1 MGMHLCKLFYVFGVI
16 GLHLFSTLC
25 AEERREKIFSNLYE
39 TGAWGTNEEGLGS
52 SGPGSSME
60 NSEPYIKFLQNFI
73 QTNGISTI
81 VDAGCGDWS
90 FSKAID
96 WGTARY
102 VGIDIVKPVIERCQ
116 TKFASPQVEFIHG
129 DINEIE
135 MPAGDLLI
143 CKDVLQYL
151 SNSEALQFLD
161 RISKY
166 KYCLITNDACSNP
179 HQTSIRSI
187 VCGDHRPID
196 LSSLPFQRHGAKIF
210 RYVAGGNEKQVFLIV
225 NPEHE
230 KKDEPKKKYF
240 VINQVHPYQG
250 FFSVFLTV
258 INYLDLYDSGD
269 IQGLLVDFKNHG
281 LYYDPAYGLNSWN
294 YYFEPI
300 NFGSLE
306 NADVDYSAA
315 IETGRISYLAEIG
328 LSKPRM
334 AELVNKYIHV
344 KPEILKEVNEF
355 VAENFNGNY
364 VIGIHYRGTDKSGEA
379 ARISYESVSSAVK
392 DFANEHQITDYL
404 VFVATDEEQFLSY
417 MQNIFEGKVVSKD
430 CLRSSSLNP
439 VHYFNPNTV
448 SPHNAGKEALMDCLL
463 LSKCNHL
470 IRTSSC
476 LSLVSTYF
484 NPDLSDHELNKRIT
498 HCYRRF

>member
-1 MGMHLCKLFYVFGVI
+1 MRQYLYRWFCVLAVI
-16 GLHLFSTLC
+16 SLHFFSTLY
-25 AEERREKIFSNLYE
+25 AEERRERIFTNLYA
-39 TGAWGTNEEGLGS
+39 TGAWGTNDEGLGS
-52 SGPGSSME
+52 SGPGSSIE
-60 NSEPYIKFLQNFI
+60 ISEPYIKFLQDFI
-73 QTNGISTI
+73 RTNGISTV

-96 WGTARY
+96 WGAANY
-102 VGIDIVKPVIERCQ
+102 IGIDIVKPVIERCQ
-116 TKFASPQVEFIHG
+116 TKFASPQVTFIHG

-135 MPAGDLLI
+135 LPAGDLLI

-161 RISKY
+161 RINKY

-179 HQTSIRSI
+179 CQISTRSI

-196 LSSLPFQRHGAKIF
+196 LSCLPFNRQGAKIL
-210 RYVAGGNEKQVFLIV
+210 RYAAGETEKQVFLIV
-225 NPEHE
+225 NSIDQ
-230 KKDEPKKKYF
+230 KKDETKKKYF
-240 VINQVHPYQG
+240 VMNQVHPYQG
-250 FFSVFLTV
+250 LFSVFLTV

-269 IQGLLVDFKNHG
+269 INGLFVDFKNHG

-300 NFGSLE
+300 NFGSPE

-315 IETGRISYLAEIG
+315 IETGRISYLAEVG
-328 LSKPRM
+328 LSKARI

-355 VAENFNGNY
+355 VTQNFNGNY

-379 ARISYESVSSAVK
+379 ARISYENVSSAVN
-392 DFANEHQITDYL
+392 DFVNEHQIKDYL

-417 MQNIFEGKVVSKD
+417 MQNAFEGKVVSKD
-430 CLRSSSLNP
+430 CLRSSNLNP
-439 VHYFNPNTV
+439 VHYFNPKNV

-484 NPDLSDHELNKRIT
+484 NPDLSDIELNKRIT